1 MSNRKT
7 SRPTDY
13 EVGYARPPR
22 EKRFT
27 PGKSGNPKGRPK
39 GSRSVGAILQGVIRQ
54 KITVNEN
61 GKTRQLSALEVMFR
75 RLVNDAMRGDPKAM
89 KLLLSLF
96 DRYEESSETALQ
108 LSELLPEDRAILAQY
123 LPRLADVE
131 SGSSTESDD
140 GGLGNGG
147 PGDGV

>member
-1 MSNRKT
+1 VHGDAELMIRRGLLIAEQLAEESDRK
-7 SRPTDY
+7 
-13 EVGYARPPR
+13 
-22 EKRFT
+22 
-27 PGKSGNPKGRPK
+27 
-39 GSRSVGAILQGVIRQ
+39 RQ
-54 KITVNEN
+54 DATE
-61 GKTRQLSALEVMFR
+61 LSALEVMFR

-108 LSELLPEDRAILAQY
+108 LRELLPEDRAILAQY

-140 GGLGNGG
+140 GGLNNGG

>member
-1 MSNRKT
+1 VHGDAELMIRRGLLIAEQLAEESDRK
-7 SRPTDY
+7 
-13 EVGYARPPR
+13 
-22 EKRFT
+22 
-27 PGKSGNPKGRPK
+27 
-39 GSRSVGAILQGVIRQ
+39 RQ
-54 KITVNEN
+54 DATE
-61 GKTRQLSALEVMFR
+61 LSALEVMFR

-108 LSELLPEDRAILAQY
+108 LRELLPEDRAILAQY

-140 GGLGNGG
+140 GGLKNGG